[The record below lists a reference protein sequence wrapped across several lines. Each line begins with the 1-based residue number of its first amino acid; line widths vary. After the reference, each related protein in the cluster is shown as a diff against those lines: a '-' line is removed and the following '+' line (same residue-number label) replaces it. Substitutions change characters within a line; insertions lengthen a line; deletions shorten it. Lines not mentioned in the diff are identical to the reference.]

1 MKPQYMTFRV
11 SDYIELESQ
20 LNWYAHTSWEVVSI
34 LHTYEGYV
42 VVMQDME
49 VKK

>member
-1 MKPQYMTFRV
+1 MRPQYMTFRAN
-11 SDYIELESQ
+11 DYIELETQ
-20 LNWYAHTSWEVVSI
+20 LNWYSQTSWEVVSI